1 MLPAPTLRPNRER
14 RKSAGLFSL
23 WRLIIVKT
31 TVYLHPF
38 SCQPYTPAVKM
49 AVARPIRMLGAA
61 SIVICLF
68 LIFQL
73 NKGPTPLIGRQ
84 GHRLFNGMKSD
95 PLLERAWIL
104 PPFRCFSAVSCDSLV
119 GIVLMGFLLQQPESL
134 TVHYGVRTIT
144 IMPPIARTQLVLMRR
159 SSPWCE
165 TKKWMS

>member
-1 MLPAPTLRPNRER
+1 MPAPTLRPNRER

-38 SCQPYTPAVKM
+38 SCQPYTPADKM

-84 GHRLFNGMKSD
+84 GHRLNGMKSD

-104 PPFRCFSAVSCDSLV
+104 PSFS
-119 GIVLMGFLLQQPESL
+119 VLFCCVLQF
-134 TVHYGVRTIT
+134 
-144 IMPPIARTQLVLMRR
+144 
-159 SSPWCE
+159 
-165 TKKWMS
+165 